1 MPGLRATEAEFR
13 ALFVDKLQ
21 LVDPADF
28 ERARAMA
35 DRLQLPLERAL
46 AERGGMPLAF
56 LLEQTA
62 QAWGVGFLELRVG
75 DIEPE
80 ALSTLREDYARAHLV
95 MPVARRDRNLKLA
108 MADPRDTTVIRDVQQ
123 LTRLTVVPILA
134 TEERIRRAHLLYK
147 RDLRRMLGISV
158 IEPSTE
164 VRRPPRPAAPG
175 TAPGQASP
183 AAAARV
189 EAPGVVPQARVLTEA
204 EAASAVDLVTQL
216 LEYAVV
222 AGASDIH
229 VEPYEMELLVRY
241 RIDGVLHEV
250 LSLPASSQA
259 PVAARLK
266 VLSAM
271 RIDERRIPQD
281 GRFEADLSGCRVDLR
296 VSSVPTRWGEKIVLR
311 VLSPEV
317 GAADLEDIGLGPTDL
332 ETLLRAVARPY
343 GMILVTG
350 PTGSGKSTT
359 LYAMLRRLAV
369 DRQNA
374 VNISTIEDPIEYT
387 MARVT
392 QIPINASAGLDFAG
406 GLRALLRQ
414 DPDVIMVGE
423 IRDRETVDIGVR
435 AALVGRL
442 FLSSLHTND
451 ATASVPRLLD
461 MGIEPFLLAS
471 TLVLVM
477 GQRLVRR
484 ICVSCRQSRPLDEG
498 ALAALR
504 ARPDF
509 ADALRVLRADGVIG
523 SGDDALASLTAFAGR
538 GCAQC
543 KGTGFRGRL
552 AIFEL
557 FEVDDHIRR
566 MVMESRDGAAI
577 REAAIARGMKTMFQ
591 DGLAKT
597 LLGETTIEEVFRVAV

>member
-1 MPGLRATEAEFR
+1 MAGLRATEAEFR
-13 ALFVDKLQ
+13 ALLVDKLQ
-21 LVDPADF
+21 LVDPAEFD
-28 ERARAMA
+28 RARAMA
-35 DRLQLPLERAL
+35 DRLQIPLERAL
-46 AERGGMPLAF
+46 AERGGMPLSF
-56 LLEQTA
+56 LLDQTA
-62 QAWGVGFLELRVG
+62 QAWGVGFVELRVS

-80 ALSTLREDYARAHLV
+80 ALWALREDYARAHLV
-95 MPVARRDRNLKLA
+95 IPVGRRDRELRLA
-108 MADPRDTTVIRDVQQ
+108 MVDPRDTVVIREIEQ
-123 LTRLTVVPILA
+123 LTRLTVVPLLA

-158 IEPSTE
+158 LEPSTE
-164 VRRPPRPAAPG
+164 VRRPARATSTASAEAPAP
-175 TAPGQASP
+175 T
-183 AAAARV
+183 AAARV
-189 EAPGVVPQARVLTEA
+189 EVPGGPPQARVLTEA

-250 LSLPASSQA
+250 LSLPLSSQA
-259 PVAARLK
+259 PVVARLK

-271 RIDERRIPQD
+271 RIDERRLPQD

-296 VSSVPTRWGEKIVLR
+296 VSSGPTRWGEKIVLR
-311 VLSPEV
+311 VLTPEV
-317 GAADLEDIGLGPTDL
+317 GAADLEDLGLGPVDL
-332 ETLLRAVARPY
+332 ETLLHAVARPH

-387 MARVT
+387 MPRVT
-392 QIPINASAGLDFAG
+392 QIPINTSAGLDFAG

-451 ATASVPRLLD
+451 ATTAVPRILD

-498 ALAALR
+498 TLAALR
-504 ARPDF
+504 ARPDI
-509 ADALRVLRADGVIG
+509 ADALRVLRAEGVVG
-523 SGDDALASLTAFAGR
+523 AGADALDAVRGFVGS

-543 KGTGFRGRL
+543 KGTGFRGRVAL
-552 AIFEL
+552 FEL
-557 FEVDDHIRR
+557 FEIDDGIRR
-566 MVMESRDGAAI
+566 MVMESRDGGAI
-577 REAAIARGMKTMFQ
+577 RAAAIARGMKTMFQ
-591 DGLAKT
+591 DGLGKV
-597 LLGETTIEEVFRVAV
+597 LLGETTLEEVFRVAV